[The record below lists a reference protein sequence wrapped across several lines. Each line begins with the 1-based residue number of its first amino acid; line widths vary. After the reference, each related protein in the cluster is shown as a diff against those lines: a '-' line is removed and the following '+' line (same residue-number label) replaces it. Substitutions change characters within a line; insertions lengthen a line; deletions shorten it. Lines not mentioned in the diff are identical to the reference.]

1 MRGSTVAKV
10 RFLFFFKSRKGSE
23 DALSGGRWL
32 TLPQKLTWY
41 GGFRKWW
48 CPTTM
53 GFPTKNDHFG
63 VFWGY
68 HHLSK
73 HPYIGNGCLGLT
85 IRLPFAGVLDYFQ
98 GRTVSHECF
107 PETLTHPRKFWWI
120 DTKKWWA
127 LENRISLS
135 NMAILGIYVQFQ
147 GGTVSLADKIH
158 LTISWRNMFFF
169 EVLFFRRD
177 EFTRPKCTSNL
188 HC

>member
-1 MRGSTVAKV
+1 M
-10 RFLFFFKSRKGSE
+10 
-23 DALSGGRWL
+23 DAW
-32 TLPQKLTWY
+32 
-41 GGFRKWW
+41 
-48 CPTTM
+48 
-53 GFPTKNDHFG
+53 
-63 VFWGY
+63 V
-68 HHLSK
+68 
-73 HPYIGNGCLGLT
+73 LT

-158 LTISWRNMFFF
+158 FDHILKKHVFFWGVVFQAWWIYPPQMHIKPTLLVLIIPAISAWSFLKLQAVARNNSNITAKIAA
-169 EVLFFRRD
+169 
-177 EFTRPKCTSNL
+177 FT
-188 HC
+188 